1 MDDKKRS
8 IDDFF
13 SSGQK
18 RRRIDMNSKSDNL
31 YNKLEFFLQRIMSQ
45 EEQIFNKLST
55 IEGNLKKFDEK
66 IEHLE
71 KRITMMD
78 EKFSKELVMM
88 EERIYENTKR
98 DENNN
103 NFFDYAIS

>member
-1 MDDKKRS
+1 
-8 IDDFF
+8 
-13 SSGQK
+13 
-18 RRRIDMNSKSDNL
+18 MNNKSDNS
-31 YNKLEFFLQRIMSQ
+31 YNKLEFFLQRIVSQ
-45 EEQIFNKLST
+45 EEQLLSKLST
-55 IEGNLKKFDEK
+55 IDGNLKRFDEK

-71 KRITMMD
+71 KRITIMN